1 MKGRKVGGGGG
12 EEGGNRRN
20 KGKSFIVERRKVH
33 FSFFR
38 KKEPFV
44 ETNISAFLLLSSFSL
59 FPSPLIQKQ
68 NKNVSPRTI
77 SRVISIVPTVPSR
90 SGRIVDISTG
100 ARNGEEGGRR
110 EGGGG
115 GGTGAGAGKKTY
127 RYTCI
132 CVCDNVRIRMC
143 VCVYGRMY
151 QRHANRREQHVRMV
165 RRSSRD
171 CAWRSVAAL
180 VLPLRRPT
188 PRRSHPTTSPA
199 TIAHRRGP
207 SWSSLTRMVHPQ
219 TLRNLPSSS
228 ARFSLFPSLRIV
240 SSSPPPL
247 SVSLSFP
254 FRFSSFP
261 FSLSLSSIRRSR
273 LPRLVLVLV
282 PLLGCLVF
290 LIIVLN

>member
-1 MKGRKVGGGGG
+1 
-12 EEGGNRRN
+12 
-20 KGKSFIVERRKVH
+20 
-33 FSFFR
+33 
-38 KKEPFV
+38 
-44 ETNISAFLLLSSFSL
+44 
-59 FPSPLIQKQ
+59 
-68 NKNVSPRTI
+68 
-77 SRVISIVPTVPSR
+77 
-90 SGRIVDISTG
+90 
-100 ARNGEEGGRR
+100 
-110 EGGGG
+110 
-115 GGTGAGAGKKTY
+115 
-127 RYTCI
+127 
-132 CVCDNVRIRMC
+132 
-143 VCVYGRMY
+143 MY

-273 LPRLVLVLV
+273 LFRGLVLVLV